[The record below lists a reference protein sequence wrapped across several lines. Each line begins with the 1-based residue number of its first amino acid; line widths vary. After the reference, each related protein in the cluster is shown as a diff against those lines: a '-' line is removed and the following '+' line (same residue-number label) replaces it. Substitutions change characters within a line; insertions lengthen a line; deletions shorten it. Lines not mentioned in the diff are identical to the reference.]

1 MARVFSNEDGNLS
14 NKTIIT
20 SRIKL
25 YKDID
30 LSFAKKSDGDVFKK
44 TDAAAV
50 KQSIK
55 NILMTNKTEKPFD
68 PYFGGGLNAYL
79 FSLSTEV
86 DEDDIKD
93 TVYNAIYNSEKRA
106 IVKEVN
112 VEVSPDSH
120 ELRISVVFQ
129 VISTEEEDTLNI
141 SLTRLR

>member
-20 SRIKL
+20 SRTKL